1 MSYSIFTTRKFDKA
15 FKKCLKRG
23 LKEEKYKAVYQQLLD
38 SGTVSAEHRPH
49 KLSGDYTGCWECH
62 IQGDW
67 VLVWQ
72 QNDEELTL
80 LLLDTGSHSDI
91 FG

>member
-1 MSYSIFTTRKFDKA
+1 MNVELLRKIIKS
-15 FKKCLKRG
+15 L
-23 LKEEKYKAVYQQLLD
+23 EYT
-38 SGTVSAEHRPH
+38 GTVPVEHRPH
-49 KLSGDYTGCWECH
+49 KLSGDYAGCWECH

-67 VLVWQ
+67 ILVWQ

-80 LLLDTGSHSDI
+80 LLLETGSHSDI

>member
-1 MSYSIFTTRKFDKA
+1 MSYSIYTTKKFDKA

-23 LKEEKYKAVYQQLLD
+23 MKVDKYYDVYWQLIET
-38 SGTVSAEHRPH
+38 GTVSAEHRPH
-49 KLSGDYTGCWECH
+49 KLSGDYAGCWECH

-67 VLVWQ
+67 LLIWQ
-72 QNDEELTL
+72 QDDEKLIL
-80 LLLDTGSHSDI
+80 LLLDTGSHSEI

>member
-1 MSYSIFTTRKFDKA
+1 MKYSIFTTRKFDKA
-15 FKKCLKRG
+15 FKKCMKRG
-23 LKEEKYKAVYQQLLD
+23 LDIERYKEVYKQLLE
-38 SGTVSAEHRPH
+38 SGTVSIEHRPH
-49 KLSGDYTGCWECH
+49 KLSGDYAGCWECH

-67 VLVWQ
+67 ILVWQ

-80 LLLDTGSHSDI
+80 LLLETGSHSDI